1 VEASDGHHYVVKF
14 LNNPQHRRILVNELI
29 GTIFLRYLQLAVPE
43 PALISFSDE
52 FLALNPGLYI
62 ELGTRRESVPQ
73 GWHFG
78 SRFPGDPERLA
89 VYDFLPDALLRQ
101 VSNLAHFRGALVADK
116 WMANADAR
124 QAVYFRARIAG
135 WSPTADVH
143 PRRVGFV
150 ACMIDQGFM
159 FNGPNWEFMGSPL
172 QGLAPRATVYEGVRS
187 LDDFQPWLDQVIH
200 FPEAVVDQARRQV
213 PPQWLDGDGGA
224 LDDLLERLLERRRRV
239 PELIDECR
247 RARTGLF
254 PDWI

>member
-1 VEASDGHHYVVKF
+1 M
-14 LNNPQHRRILVNELI
+14 
-29 GTIFLRYLQLAVPE
+29 
-43 PALISFSDE
+43 ISCRMRCSAKSATSPTSE
-52 FLALNPGLYI
+52 GRWSPTSGWRMP
-62 ELGTRRESVPQ
+62 TR
-73 GWHFG
+73 G
-78 SRFPGDPERLA
+78 
-89 VYDFLPDALLRQ
+89 
-101 VSNLAHFRGALVADK
+101 
-116 WMANADAR
+116 